1 MQGSSEKDICIVPL
15 SLFVKYTFQIIAGIS
30 ERVCIREENVY
41 VYFVHSV
48 IKDSCSWGRKLL
60 ELEGNVK
67 ICQIFI
73 V

>member
-15 SLFVKYTFQIIAGIS
+15 SFVKYTFQIIAGIS
-30 ERVCIREENVY
+30 EHVCITEENVY

-48 IKDSCSWGRKLL
+48 TRDSCSWGRKFL